1 MTFGDTIRGRF
12 NIRGNENTPLLNQTH
27 GNISS
32 TSSINPNIIIQ
43 RSINDLPSC
52 EKSCSPSE
60 LNAATTGVNWGGAAF
75 LLVNT
80 ALGAGMLNYPYAYD
94 QIGGIYA
101 AALIQIILLIF
112 ISTTMF
118 ILAYCADFNKD
129 DTYHD
134 VLLSMCGKRSQQ
146 ISAVSIMLT
155 CYGICITFLVI
166 IGDQFDRIF
175 NSLCEDPN
183 LWYLDRKFTIFMT
196 SVLFIWPMCYAQRLD
211 FLRHASALGM
221 FAMLYV
227 AFLTIYEHYVLDEA
241 TIASLLAKAEVA
253 EMQKLISTNAS
264 HPISHASDTN
274 QSQGGFSAK
283 TFQFFNSMIVVP
295 ILCFAYQTHE
305 VIVPVYACMKERSI
319 VQFMK
324 ASVLALVILYFL
336 YNLVGAYGYSTFG
349 ANVGPDIMSLYDAQ
363 DPIVVIG
370 IIALV
375 VKFITTYPPLMFC
388 GRGALDGLY
397 GEIRGLTSEEL
408 KTNCKTRRVI
418 ITTIWF
424 FTTVIL
430 AVFAPDISITLQLLG
445 SMASI
450 NVFVF
455 PGMCLIS
462 LTSRL
467 RKRRQYLL
475 YDQENDINQNQAKD
489 YYVISGSYYFGSQ
502 RKGVARVDDR
512 TYSAT
517 FASLIEFDKQIAAN
531 QSSLNDNYGYNQITN
546 CSTSSKSHAQRL
558 TCYGS
563 NITYQAGAVSSNT
576 SSTLMSAGISKP
588 VACLLYILAFMLVS
602 FGVFI
607 FMLELIT
614 VTGII

>member
-1 MTFGDTIRGRF
+1 MD
-12 NIRGNENTPLLNQTH
+12 
-27 GNISS
+27 ISS
-32 TSSINPNIIIQ
+32 
-43 RSINDLPSC
+43 
-52 EKSCSPSE
+52 
-60 LNAATTGVNWGGAAF
+60 AF

-94 QIGGIYA
+94 QIGGILA
-101 AALIQIILLIF
+101 AGLIQVILLIF
-112 ISTTMF
+112 ISSTMF
-118 ILAYCADFNKD
+118 ILVYCADFNKD

-134 VLLSMCGKRSQQ
+134 VLLSMCGKRAQQ
-146 ISAVSIMLT
+146 IAAVSIMLT

-166 IGDQFDRIF
+166 IGDQYDRLF
-175 NSLCEDPN
+175 NSLLDDPN
-183 LWYLDRKFTIFMT
+183 IWYLGRKFTIFLT
-196 SVLFIWPMCYAQRLD
+196 SLLFIWPMCYAQRLD

-227 AFLTIYEHYVLDEA
+227 AFLTVYEHYVLDEDTINSLVA
-241 TIASLLAKAEVA
+241 KAKIPLHEEKINHFSTKTNNSDSQKIMTTIAEENAKKSFQWLNSL
-253 EMQKLISTNAS
+253 
-264 HPISHASDTN
+264 
-274 QSQGGFSAK
+274 
-283 TFQFFNSMIVVP
+283 IVVP

-319 VQFMK
+319 RKFMK
-324 ASVLALVILYFL
+324 SSVLALIILFFL

-349 ANVGPDIMSLYDAQ
+349 SQVGPDIMSLYDGK

-397 GEIRGLTSEEL
+397 GELRGLTSEEMKL
-408 KTNCKTRRVI
+408 TSSSRRVI
-418 ITTIWF
+418 ITTGWF
-424 FTTVIL
+424 FTTVLL
-430 AVFAPDISITLQLLG
+430 AVFAPDISVTLQLLG

-475 YDQENDINQNQAKD
+475 YDQENDLNQNQAKD
-489 YYVISGSYYFGSQ
+489 YYVISGSYFGSMRKSMQ
-502 RKGVARVDDR
+502 RLDNR
-512 TYSAT
+512 TFSAT
-517 FASLIEFDKQIAAN
+517 FASLIEFDNHVA
-531 QSSLNDNYGYNQITN
+531 
-546 CSTSSKSHAQRL
+546 SSKAAYYGDHSYLLNNSGSSSHRPAQRL

-563 NITYQAGAVSSNT
+563 NITYQVGAHNNT
-576 SSTLMSAGISKP
+576 PSLMSAGICKTT
-588 VACLLYILAFMLVS
+588 AILLYAFAVLLVG

-607 FMLELIT
+607 FALELVT
-614 VTGII
+614 VAGIM